1 MHQAVGT
8 VAEIRAP
15 KCRLS
20 MKVTFS
26 SLCTELVTPCITPP
40 TVKVLMA
47 VPRNANANIEPMCW
61 KKFFFFIE

>member
-26 SLCTELVTPCITPP
+26 SLCTELVTPYITPP
-40 TVKVLMA
+40 TV
-47 VPRNANANIEPMCW
+47 NIELMCR
-61 KKFFFFIE
+61 KKYFFFIE